1 MDLPAMKRWQVFKL
15 SSHPR
20 WDRSSPPDV
29 FLGKGNL
36 KIFSKFC
43 RTPIPKCDFDKVAL
57 QFYWNQSSGW
67 VLSCKFLQVFRTPF
81 KKSTSEELL
90 LMRSVFLQ
98 SPGVARS
105 FSVKKVF
112 LEISQNSLENT
123 CARVSFLIN
132 LTVTVTFQLK
142 FHGYH
147 SYKLWTIL
155 NSILPLSCSVCLL
168 NVSK

>member
-98 SPGVARS
+98 SPGVFAKFTGKHLCQS
-105 FSVKKVF
+105 LSFNKSDCDCDFSVEVPWISLIQAMDDIEF
-112 LEISQNSLENT
+112 DFALELQ
-123 CARVSFLIN
+123 C
-132 LTVTVTFQLK
+132 
-142 FHGYH
+142 
-147 SYKLWTIL
+147 
-155 NSILPLSCSVCLL
+155 LSAECQ
-168 NVSK
+168 